1 MEEHGEKRKCESNAY
16 ITQDKKTRIDDGKD
30 DLLLSALPHEL
41 SSVTTSPLKMEEEC
55 NAEPEK
61 EQPNLNTS
69 VEEEEENYDEEEDY
83 DEDEE
88 ADYEEDFSEEEDE
101 LEEGEVIVW
110 SKEQEEV
117 LKSALASF
125 TLLPQTTVRKVVEEL
140 EVLGGC
146 PDRLVARVRGW
157 LGRMVEEG
165 EDRMEVIR
173 GRLEVADHAIGT
185 PERASKRV
193 KFQ

>member
-1 MEEHGEKRKCESNAY
+1 
-16 ITQDKKTRIDDGKD
+16 
-30 DLLLSALPHEL
+30 
-41 SSVTTSPLKMEEEC
+41 MEEES

-61 EQPNLNTS
+61 EQPNQNTS
-69 VEEEEENYDEEEDY
+69 VEEEEYFDEEEEY

-88 ADYEEDFSEEEDE
+88 ADYEEDFSEEEDG

-110 SKEQEEV
+110 SKEQEDV

-146 PDRLVARVRGW
+146 PDRLVA
-157 LGRMVEEG
+157 
-165 EDRMEVIR
+165 
-173 GRLEVADHAIGT
+173 
-185 PERASKRV
+185 
-193 KFQ
+193 

>member
-1 MEEHGEKRKCESNAY
+1 
-16 ITQDKKTRIDDGKD
+16 
-30 DLLLSALPHEL
+30 
-41 SSVTTSPLKMEEEC
+41 MEEEC

-101 LEEGEVIVW
+101 VEEDEVIVW
-110 SKEQEEV
+110 SKEQEDV

-140 EVLGGC
+140 E
-146 PDRLVARVRGW
+146 DA
-157 LGRMVEEG
+157 EEL
-165 EDRMEVIR
+165 EELKLKLNEMATMEC
-173 GRLEVADHAIGT
+173 E
-185 PERASKRV
+185 SW
-193 KFQ
+193 

>member
-1 MEEHGEKRKCESNAY
+1 
-16 ITQDKKTRIDDGKD
+16 
-30 DLLLSALPHEL
+30 
-41 SSVTTSPLKMEEEC
+41 MEEES

-69 VEEEEENYDEEEDY
+69 VEEEEEENYDEEEDY
-83 DEDEE
+83 DE
-88 ADYEEDFSEEEDE
+88 EEEE

-110 SKEQEEV
+110 NKEQEDV

-146 PDRLVARVRGW
+146 PDRLVTRVRGW

-165 EDRMEVIR
+165 EDRME
-173 GRLEVADHAIGT
+173 
-185 PERASKRV
+185 
-193 KFQ
+193 

>member
-1 MEEHGEKRKCESNAY
+1 
-16 ITQDKKTRIDDGKD
+16 
-30 DLLLSALPHEL
+30 
-41 SSVTTSPLKMEEEC
+41 MEEES

-69 VEEEEENYDEEEDY
+69 VEEEEEENYD
-83 DEDEE
+83 
-88 ADYEEDFSEEEDE
+88 EEEDE

-110 SKEQEEV
+110 NKEQEDV

-125 TLLPQTTVRKVVEEL
+125 TLLPRTTVRKVVEEL

>member
-30 DLLLSALPHEL
+30 DLLLSALPREL
-41 SSVTTSPLKMEEEC
+41 SSVAPGPLKMEEES

-61 EQPNLNTS
+61 EQPNQNTS
-69 VEEEEENYDEEEDY
+69 VEEEY

-125 TLLPQTTVRKVVEEL
+125 TLLPQTTVRKVVE
-140 EVLGGC
+140 
-146 PDRLVARVRGW
+146 
-157 LGRMVEEG
+157 
-165 EDRMEVIR
+165 
-173 GRLEVADHAIGT
+173 
-185 PERASKRV
+185 
-193 KFQ
+193 

>member
-1 MEEHGEKRKCESNAY
+1 
-16 ITQDKKTRIDDGKD
+16 
-30 DLLLSALPHEL
+30 
-41 SSVTTSPLKMEEEC
+41 MEEES

-69 VEEEEENYDEEEDY
+69 VEEEEEENYDEEEDY

-88 ADYEEDFSEEEDE
+88 ADYEEDFSEEED
-101 LEEGEVIVW
+101 
-110 SKEQEEV
+110 V

-146 PDRLVARVRGW
+146 PDRLVARGRGR
-157 LGRMVEEG
+157 LGEEG

-185 PERASKRV
+185 PERASK
-193 KFQ
+193 

>member
-1 MEEHGEKRKCESNAY
+1 
-16 ITQDKKTRIDDGKD
+16 
-30 DLLLSALPHEL
+30 
-41 SSVTTSPLKMEEEC
+41 MEEES

-61 EQPNLNTS
+61 EQPNQNTS
-69 VEEEEENYDEEEDY
+69 VEEEEEYFDEEEEY

-125 TLLPQTTVRKVVEEL
+125 TLLPQTTVRKGVEEL
-140 EVLGGC
+140 EGVG
-146 PDRLVARVRGW
+146 
-157 LGRMVEEG
+157 G
-165 EDRMEVIR
+165 EDGGGGRGQDGGHQGEAGGGRPRHRHTREGQQEGQVPVISLNYTFFGFAFVDFIGQHGIILIPR
-173 GRLEVADHAIGT
+173 G
-185 PERASKRV
+185 
-193 KFQ
+193 

>member
-1 MEEHGEKRKCESNAY
+1 
-16 ITQDKKTRIDDGKD
+16 
-30 DLLLSALPHEL
+30 
-41 SSVTTSPLKMEEEC
+41 MEEES

-61 EQPNLNTS
+61 EQSNQNTS
-69 VEEEEENYDEEEDY
+69 VEEEEEYFDEEEEY
-83 DEDEE
+83 D
-88 ADYEEDFSEEEDE
+88 EDE

-146 PDRLVARVRGW
+146 PDRLV
-157 LGRMVEEG
+157 
-165 EDRMEVIR
+165 
-173 GRLEVADHAIGT
+173 
-185 PERASKRV
+185 
-193 KFQ
+193 

>member
-1 MEEHGEKRKCESNAY
+1 
-16 ITQDKKTRIDDGKD
+16 
-30 DLLLSALPHEL
+30 
-41 SSVTTSPLKMEEEC
+41 MEEES

-69 VEEEEENYDEEEDY
+69 VEEEEEEDY

-88 ADYEEDFSEEEDE
+88 ADYEEDFSDEEDE

-110 SKEQEEV
+110 NKEQEEV

-146 PDRLVARVRGW
+146 PDRLVARGRGR
-157 LGRMVEEG
+157 LGEEG

-185 PERASKRV
+185 PERASK
-193 KFQ
+193 

>member
-1 MEEHGEKRKCESNAY
+1 
-16 ITQDKKTRIDDGKD
+16 
-30 DLLLSALPHEL
+30 
-41 SSVTTSPLKMEEEC
+41 MEEEC

-83 DEDEE
+83 D
-88 ADYEEDFSEEEDE
+88 EDFSEEEDE